1 MFSLFQFGFVHK
13 LIFFLNYWCTRLERG
28 DFKLRVRASEL
39 ERAEDRSKLVQSNL
53 FQAVLSCFFLQGSLS
68 VGILGNSLPV
78 AKPLTKVF
86 LAAAAFFAVRVPL
99 GVNKVRQLDKYNQ
112 RYVNN

>member
-1 MFSLFQFGFVHK
+1 MIRCNS
-13 LIFFLNYWCTRLERG
+13 LERG

-53 FQAVLSCFFLQGSLS
+53 FQAVLSCFFMQGSLS
-68 VGILGNSLPV
+68 VGVLGKGLPV
-78 AKPLTKVF
+78 VKPLTKVF
-86 LAAAAFFAVRVPL
+86 LAAAVFFAIRVPL